1 MATGD
6 DVQAAVG
13 RINQATDDVQNLLN
27 ALADKL
33 RQGGDT
39 VVRAGN
45 AATGAVYGAAAGAR
59 TGAATPTQFPAWLK
73 YGAIAGAAWLL
84 FRRR

>member
-1 MATGD
+1 MATSD

-13 RINQATDDVQNLLN
+13 RVNQATSDVQNLLN

-33 RQGGDT
+33 RQSGDV

-45 AATGAVYGAAAGAR
+45 AATGAVYGAGAGAR
-59 TGAATPTQFPAWLK
+59 AGAATPAAFPAWVK
-73 YGAIAGAAWLL
+73 YGAIAGGLWFLL
-84 FRRR
+84 RRR